1 MDTALPA
8 DHISLASD
16 IHPLH
21 LRLSFVRGRAQRVL
35 LHLATSRRL
44 HLLHAFP
51 AHLDD
56 RIMPNHV
63 HARYSLYLYTVRV
76 YVHCDILEFADRGP
90 VIGDFSDSAIA
101 LKCANFAASWA
112 RSRRNENWLRALGW
126 GGGQATNRT
135 SGPS

>member
-35 LHLATSRRL
+35 LLLATSRRL
-44 HLLHAFP
+44 HLLQAFP

-56 RIMPNHV
+56 RVMPNPV
-63 HARYSLYLYTVRV
+63 RVRYSLYQYMYRYTYTVIFV
-76 YVHCDILEFADRGP
+76 NSQIE
-90 VIGDFSDSAIA
+90 
-101 LKCANFAASWA
+101 
-112 RSRRNENWLRALGW
+112 
-126 GGGQATNRT
+126 
-135 SGPS
+135 

>member
-8 DHISLASD
+8 DQISLASD

-35 LHLATSRRL
+35 LLLATSRRL
-44 HLLHAFP
+44 HLLQAFP

-56 RIMPNHV
+56 RVMPNHV
-63 HARYSLYLYTVRV
+63 HVRYSLYGYTVRV

-90 VIGDFSDSAIA
+90 VIRDFSDRRVWQ
-101 LKCANFAASWA
+101 KGPVCAPAAPE
-112 RSRRNENWLRALGW
+112 RR
-126 GGGQATNRT
+126 Q
-135 SGPS
+135 